1 MTKRFPGLAAS
12 IAVGPFI
19 AAGLLVTQVLYA
31 DTNPAYSHDP
41 DQKTTN
47 TDWMA
52 YMQDSVHLDRL
63 SIPGTHD
70 SMTYGYYSG
79 IGLGQFAQ
87 QLTMG
92 QVVPIDPTPI
102 PFDSVGSQTMSLQT
116 QLNSGIRMLDI
127 RCKAINN
134 QFVIYHGDFFVG
146 ATFADV
152 LNTVTA
158 FLAAHPGEAV
168 LMRVTNELAGVPLN
182 IVPDSI
188 NSSLSFE
195 QIFATY
201 WYNPNWSKYFFNPV
215 VTSASESA
223 GNLNINPTLRD
234 VRGKIV
240 VLQQFSATQTWGI
253 PYASFNIQ
261 DNYSWTW
268 QWDLYS
274 KWTDVKQ
281 QLGNSATGPSTTG
294 YINYLSAVLNS
305 WPFPYFVAS
314 GQSSSG
320 TNAPRL
326 WTGLV
331 SDELTGVNTNV
342 YPDFPRLDCFY
353 TYFDNTCSIYY
364 EGTNGLTESYLQ
376 NINSSNRVSRT
387 GIALGDFFG
396 PALIDRIITQNS
408 MNLQVPT
415 TFQKGQLPIPN
426 DAGSVTSCLNR
437 PDTNFTLAANG
448 WERLIWQTDGNL
460 VIYDEKGARWASGT
474 NSPSVSQLCWQG
486 DGNLVIYDPAKPRGV
501 AFATGTNGSGS
512 FLSFQGDCNLV
523 IYDQNSR
530 PKWASN
536 TDPCRR

>member
-1 MTKRFPGLAAS
+1 MTKNFPGLAVF

-19 AAGLLVTQVLYA
+19 AAGLLVTQISYA
-31 DTNPAYSHDP
+31 DTNPAYSHDA

-47 TDWMA
+47 RDWMG
-52 YMQDSVHLDRL
+52 YMQDSVRLDQL

-79 IGLGQFAQ
+79 IGLGQFAE
-87 QLTMG
+87 QLLRG

-116 QLNSGIRMLDI
+116 QLNSGIRMIDI

-134 QFVIYHGDFFVG
+134 QFFIYHGDFFVG
-146 ATFADV
+146 ASFSDV

-158 FLAAHPGEAV
+158 FLASHPREAV
-168 LMRVTNELAGVPLN
+168 LMRVTNELAGFPLN

-188 NSSLSFE
+188 NSLLSFE

-201 WYNPNWSKYFFNPV
+201 WYNPSWNKYFFNPV
-215 VTSASESA
+215 VTSDA
-223 GNLNINPTLRD
+223 GPSGNPNINPTLGD
-234 VRGKIV
+234 IRGKIV
-240 VLQQFSATQTWGI
+240 VLPQFTATQRWGI
-253 PYASFNIQ
+253 PYTSFNIQ
-261 DNYSWTW
+261 DNYSLNW
-268 QWDLYS
+268 QWDLYT

-281 QLGNSATGPSTTG
+281 QLANSANGPSTTS
-294 YINYLSAVLNS
+294 YMNYLSAVVNS

-314 GQSSSG
+314 GQSSPG

-331 SDELTGVNTNV
+331 SDTLTRVNTNV
-342 YPDFPRLDCFY
+342 YPDFPRLNCLY

-364 EGTNGLTESYLQ
+364 EGTNGLTESYLH
-376 NINSSNRVSRT
+376 NVNSSNRVSRT
-387 GIALGDFFG
+387 GIVLGDFPG

-408 MNLQVPT
+408 MNLQIGT
-415 TFQKGQLPIPN
+415 TFQKGQLPVP
-426 DAGSVTSCLNR
+426 DGLGVVSCLGR
-437 PDTNFTLAANG
+437 PGTNFTLAVNG
-448 WERLIWQTDGNL
+448 WEHLVWQADGNL
-460 VIYDEKGARWASGT
+460 VIYDEKGPRWASNT
-474 NSPSVSQLCWQG
+474 NSPTVSQLCWQG

-501 AFATGTNGSGS
+501 GFATNTDGSGA

-523 IYDQNSR
+523 IYDQYSR